1 MSLSQMSIFECRI
14 VVIILD
20 VDVVDVVVVGVIHWS
35 MLRILLAN

>member
-20 VDVVDVVVVGVIHWS
+20 VDVEDVVVVGVIHWS